1 MGRLKKFKA
10 PKIATVIGNGTAV
23 KGDLQFSGG
32 LHVDGSVHDNVVA
45 DQDERSTLI
54 LSEQGLIE
62 GDVRVPNLILNG
74 KVVGDVYA
82 SQRVELASNARVVG
96 TLYYKALEMAMGA
109 EVNGQLVFTEE
120 QQEARRLVYEGSG
133 EPADLE
139 QSQEI
144 GAEDVDIQRE

>member
-1 MGRLKKFKA
+1 MGRLKRFKA
-10 PKIATVIGNGTAV
+10 AKIATVIGIGTTV

-32 LHVDGSVHDNVVA
+32 LHVDGSVHGNVIA
-45 DQDERSTLI
+45 EQDERSTLI

-62 GDVRVPNLILNG
+62 GDVRVPNIILNG

-82 SQRVELASNARVVG
+82 SQRVELASDARVTG

-120 QQEARRLVYEGSG
+120 QEPRRLVYEGEAEEPDQVMG
-133 EPADLE
+133 EGQNSPRD
-139 QSQEI
+139 
-144 GAEDVDIQRE
+144 

>member
-1 MGRLKKFKA
+1 MGRLKRFKA

-32 LHVDGSVHDNVVA
+32 LHVDGSVHGSVIA
-45 DQDERSTLI
+45 EQDDRSTLI

-62 GDVRVPNLILNG
+62 GDVRVPNIILNG

-82 SQRVELASNARVVG
+82 SQRVELAYNARVVG

-120 QQEARRLVYEGSG
+120 LETRRLVYD
-133 EPADLE
+133 ADSDEASLD
-139 QSQEI
+139 Q
-144 GAEDVDIQRE
+144 AEEVAADSLDISRD

>member
-1 MGRLKKFKA
+1 MGRLKRFKA

-32 LHVDGSVHDNVVA
+32 LHVDGSVHGSVIA
-45 DQDERSTLI
+45 EQDDRSTLI

-62 GDVRVPNLILNG
+62 GDVRVPNIILNG

-120 QQEARRLVYEGSG
+120 LETRRLVYD
-133 EPADLE
+133 ADSDEASLD
-139 QSQEI
+139 Q
-144 GAEDVDIQRE
+144 AEEVAADSLDISRD

>member
-32 LHVDGSVHDNVVA
+32 LHVDGSVHGNVIA
-45 DQDERSTLI
+45 EQDDRSTLI

-62 GDVRVPNLILNG
+62 GDVRVPNVILNG

-82 SQRVELASNARVVG
+82 GQRVELASNARVVG

-120 QQEARRLVYEGSG
+120 QEARRLVYDGNG
-133 EPADLE
+133 
-139 QSQEI
+139 
-144 GAEDVDIQRE
+144 EDVNLEHSEAVDADDLDVSRD